1 MIVYSFQCKT
11 NEDKFVC
18 IKSSLQIMHNL
29 YLLVEIQSY
38 LKILLIEFCETSHN
52 RRQAPKV

>member
-1 MIVYSFQCKT
+1 MS
-11 NEDKFVC
+11 DKFVC
-18 IKSSLQIMHNL
+18 IKSNLQIMHNL

-38 LKILLIEFCETSHN
+38 LKILLREFCETSHN

>member
-1 MIVYSFQCKT
+1 MS
-11 NEDKFVC
+11 DKFVC

-52 RRQAPKV
+52 KRQAPKV